1 MTSDRMNRMDKIIPT
16 TRAPSSFCEFCSF
29 CLKKLRERR
38 RAAVV
43 GFLSAASA
51 SFAADP
57 IEVVIDFEQAA
68 IGKPVPTWTE
78 KAVTFTLAEPPRT
91 SKAVGRVMFFPHQAT
106 NHKGLLNAMA
116 NEQAIPV
123 RATFPVPAATVTIVF
138 WASTGAPAKLEAF
151 DKNGQLLDRAGF
163 AAAPVRQSPSEPVPF
178 FTLTVKGTQIAYV
191 QFSGP
196 RNGEFLAADE
206 IRYRPARAE

>member
-1 MTSDRMNRMDKIIPT
+1 MNTSV
-16 TRAPSSFCEFCSF
+16 
-29 CLKKLRERR
+29 
-38 RAAVV
+38 RAAF
-43 GFLSAASA
+43 GIFAAIA
-51 SFAADP
+51 SMAFAADP
-57 IEVVIDFEQAA
+57 AEVVIDFEQAA

-78 KAVTFTLAEPPRT
+78 KAVTFALAEPPRN
-91 SKAVGRVMFFPHQAT
+91 SKAVGRVMFFPHQVT

-123 RATFPVPAATVTIVF
+123 RAKFPVPAAAVTIVF

-151 DKNGQLLDRAGF
+151 DKDDKLLDSAGL
-163 AAAPVRQSPSEPVPF
+163 AAAPIRQSPAEPVPF
-178 FTLTVKGTQIAYV
+178 FTLTVKGPEIAYV

-206 IRYRPARAE
+206 IRYRPAR